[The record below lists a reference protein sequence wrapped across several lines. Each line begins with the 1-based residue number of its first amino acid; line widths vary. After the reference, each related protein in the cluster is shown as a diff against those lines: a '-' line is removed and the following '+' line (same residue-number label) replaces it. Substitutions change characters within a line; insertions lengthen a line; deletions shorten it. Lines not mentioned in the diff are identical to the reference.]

1 MRFKINCV
9 QLLSREIWCGYYLDL
24 IMAIFGHVGKKERG
38 NERMN
43 NFSTNE
49 EGKID
54 YAKKYLSCS
63 NCSNNQNG
71 HSYHL
76 LTNTCLADS
85 NGGSIKAVFGPVVT
99 RSVATT
105 ASKVKFCQKEKCLRH
120 CVLGIRDVFC
130 IFSPVNGYTSFFVRS
145 IWMVVTRVLMFT
157 IWHKSEQAV
166 GISVAVFKLDYAAIR
181 LETLIRFLIRH
192 WFRKDAKEN
201 VFLHEVVLWLGVT
214 RVVVDQYT
222 KINISVIWMGLN
234 QSVGLLAFAF
244 FLQLQQNIFP
254 VFKESVNNLH
264 TIWSIRDA
272 MRKKSETTSFN
283 VKFTEYLNRPC
294 LL

>member
-9 QLLSREIWCGYYLDL
+9 QLLNREIWCGYYLDL
-24 IMAIFGHVGKKERG
+24 IMAIFGHVGQKERG

-120 CVLGIRDVFC
+120 RGDKMYRL
-130 IFSPVNGYTSFFVRS
+130 S
-145 IWMVVTRVLMFT
+145 ISRRHAWTTLERLAQDTKRWAVT
-157 IWHKSEQAV
+157 Q
-166 GISVAVFKLDYAAIR
+166 ISTHA
-181 LETLIRFLIRH
+181 LISAH
-192 WFRKDAKEN
+192 
-201 VFLHEVVLWLGVT
+201 T
-214 RVVVDQYT
+214 R
-222 KINISVIWMGLN
+222 ISTP
-234 QSVGLLAFAF
+234 LLAFSLLYPSPPPPPHPPF
-244 FLQLQQNIFP
+244 YLSCN
-254 VFKESVNNLH
+254 FK
-264 TIWSIRDA
+264 
-272 MRKKSETTSFN
+272 
-283 VKFTEYLNRPC
+283 
-294 LL
+294 